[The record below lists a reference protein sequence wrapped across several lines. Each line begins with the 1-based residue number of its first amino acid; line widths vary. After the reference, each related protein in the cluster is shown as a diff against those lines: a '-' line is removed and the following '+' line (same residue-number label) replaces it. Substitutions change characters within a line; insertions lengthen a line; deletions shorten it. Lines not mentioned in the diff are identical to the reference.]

1 MRNRTIAALLV
12 VSIIASTVA
21 GYFVGLTTQS
31 NQANPGRCTPSGS
44 LQGPIPAGVNV
55 AVSYQGNWR
64 LSIAEFDSN
73 RTTASALH
81 YVCYYDGSGTTSF
94 YVSYANYQGWN
105 TIFALAHKYGTSG
118 TLTVTAAV
126 PSISSS
132 NSTASSYGDAS
143 TSISFLIRSP

>member
-1 MRNRTIAALLV
+1 MRNRVIVALMV
-12 VSIIASTVA
+12 VSILAGAVA
-21 GYFVGLTTQS
+21 GYFVGLM
-31 NQANPGRCTPSGS
+31 NQPNLGHCSPLGS
-44 LQGPIPAGVNV
+44 LQGSIPAGVNV

-73 RTTASALH
+73 QTTASALY
-81 YVCYYDGSGTTSF
+81 YVCNYEGSGTTSF

-105 TIFALAHKYGTSG
+105 TLFALAHKYGTSG
-118 TLTVTAAV
+118 TLTVTAAG